1 MKLLI
6 FLPFLGLIFLFCGI
20 TPAESAQDCLQH
32 TVETCKNNNV
42 WSDGGFCNAIYGNY
56 QGNKQNLQKL
66 MLDHFKQ
73 SFQFIVTV
81 IIVFK
86 KMNLKNQT
94 SSTSFEYG

>member
-6 FLPFLGLIFLFCGI
+6 VLPFLGLFLYGM
-20 TPAESAQDCLQH
+20 AESAQDCLQH
-32 TVETCKNNNV
+32 TAETCKNNNV

-81 IIVFK
+81 I
-86 KMNLKNQT
+86 KMQYIRVGIHLKFNLNLL
-94 SSTSFEYG
+94 

>member
-20 TPAESAQDCLQH
+20 TPAESAQDCLQY

-73 SFQFIVTV
+73 SFQFIVVV
-81 IIVFK
+81 IIVFLRNEFK
-86 KMNLKNQT
+86 RPNQLQHE
-94 SSTSFEYG
+94 F

>member
-6 FLPFLGLIFLFCGI
+6 FLPFLGLFLLFG
-20 TPAESAQDCLQH
+20 TPAESATQDCLQH
-32 TVETCKNNNV
+32 TVETCKNNNDV

-81 IIVFK
+81 I
-86 KMNLKNQT
+86 KNANSIKT
-94 SSTSFEYG
+94 GNYSV

>member
-6 FLPFLGLIFLFCGI
+6 FLPFLGLVFLFCGI

-81 IIVFK
+81 I
-86 KMNLKNQT
+86 KMQYIRVSTHLKFNLNLL
-94 SSTSFEYG
+94 